1 LPRFDSVQR
10 KNNVVA
16 KLKGLGRGLDALL
29 MPEPAKLNSPASSG
43 IASMKLSD
51 LQAGKY
57 QPRKRFEDASL
68 SELAASIKAQGIMQP
83 IVVRKTAGPL
93 GASSG
98 KCEIIAGERRFRAA
112 QLAGLTEV
120 PVIVKEVDDK
130 TALTLA
136 LIENLQRQDLNAIEE
151 ALGLQRLISE
161 FKFTHEQAAEAVGK
175 SRSAVTNL
183 LRLLDLAQ
191 PVQDRVVAGAL
202 EMGHAR
208 ALASLAADKQI
219 MFAEKI
225 AINAMSVRAT
235 EAMVKDELDAKSSP
249 DVKASASKTAGAAK
263 GKRIA
268 PEDAVRDGDLDRL
281 ETDLADALGTYVQI
295 VHTKEGKGELVVRYA
310 SLDQLDGILAKLRK
324 Q

>member
-1 LPRFDSVQR
+1 M
-10 KNNVVA
+10 A
-16 KLKGLGRGLDALL
+16 TKLKGLGRGLDALL
-29 MPEPAKLNSPASSG
+29 MPEPAKVNAPAGSASGG
-43 IASMKLSD
+43 IASMKLTD

-83 IVVRKTAGPL
+83 IVVRKVVN
-93 GASSG
+93 G
-98 KCEIIAGERRFRAA
+98 KNEIIAGERRFRAA

-151 ALGLQRLISE
+151 ALGLQRLIDE

-191 PVQDRVVAGAL
+191 PVQDRVVAGTL

-208 ALASLAADKQI
+208 ALASLSPDKQI

-235 EAMVKDELDAKSSP
+235 EAMVKDELEAGGASGSGKAKSS
-249 DVKASASKTAGAAK
+249 DASKSK
-263 GKRIA
+263 SSKRSRIA
-268 PEDAVRDGDLDRL
+268 PEDAVRDSDLDRL
-281 ETDLADALGTYVQI
+281 ETDLADALGTYVEI
-295 VHTKEGKGELVVRYA
+295 VHSKHGKGEVIIRYA
-310 SLDQLDGILAKLRK
+310 SLDQLDGILAKVKR
-324 Q
+324 

>member
-1 LPRFDSVQR
+1 M
-10 KNNVVA
+10 A
-16 KLKGLGRGLDALL
+16 TKLKGLGRGLDALL
-29 MPEPAKLNSPASSG
+29 MPEPAKVNATLAANAGGLS
-43 IASMKLSD
+43 SMKISD

-83 IVVRKTAGPL
+83 IVVRKTA
-93 GASSG
+93 SG
-98 KCEIIAGERRFRAA
+98 KSEIIAGERRFRAA

-151 ALGLQRLISE
+151 AIGLQRLISE
-161 FKFTHEQAAEAVGK
+161 FKFTHEQAADAVGK

-183 LRLLDLAQ
+183 LRLLELAQ
-191 PVQDRVVAGAL
+191 PVQDRVVAGTL

-235 EAMVKDELDAKSSP
+235 EAMVKDELEAAGASSTKSGDTSKSKTSKSS
-249 DVKASASKTAGAAK
+249 K
-263 GKRIA
+263 GRQIA
-268 PEDAVRDGDLDRL
+268 TEDAVRDTDLDRL
-281 ETDLADALGTYVQI
+281 ETDLADALGTYVEI
-295 VHTKEGKGELVVRYA
+295 VHSKEGKGELIVRYA
-310 SLDQLDGILAKLRK
+310 SLDQLDGILAKLKR
-324 Q
+324 